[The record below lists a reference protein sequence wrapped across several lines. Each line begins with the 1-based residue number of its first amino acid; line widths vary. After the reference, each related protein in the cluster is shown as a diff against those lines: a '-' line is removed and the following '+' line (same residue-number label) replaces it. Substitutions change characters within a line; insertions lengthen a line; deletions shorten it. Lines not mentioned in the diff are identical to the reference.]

1 MIRSHTEFSD
11 GLITARSFA
20 AEDPNDIWK
29 GYFDF
34 GLVGVSWDK
43 RCTAI
48 SKCKSLSFGST
59 ALITPKT
66 AVSLELLSSHYAIVY
81 DTCHSRSEL
90 CNVLEAETETLSST
104 YERVR
109 SLFWAAVGEA
119 NRTTPAKIFIDVSTC
134 PRYLSLGLLREALFS
149 GIVSEVCL
157 GYSEGK
163 YPEATPSYNDLEEIS
178 FSDGAFQALP
188 VPGYFGEFE
197 PSKGRLFIV
206 SLGFDGWKTLNL
218 LIRKEPERVLA
229 LLASPGGAPDYEE
242 RALSANAALFERFG
256 LSSDNVLRATSGDAI
271 EAWRKISEAS
281 LEDVEKEN
289 IYYLCSG
296 NKPHSIAFALRA
308 LSLESPTLLYN
319 SPLKHLPL
327 DIDFNGNFWMYSV
340 KPVAGTVLG

>member
-1 MIRSHTEFSD
+1 MIHFQTEFSD
-11 GLITARSFA
+11 GVVA
-20 AEDPNDIWK
+20 ATSYSGKSPDELWT
-29 GYFDF
+29 GTFDF

-48 SKCKSLSFGST
+48 SKCNSISFNSV
-59 ALITPKT
+59 ALVAPQTT
-66 AVSLELLSSHYAIVY
+66 VSLELLSSHREIVH
-81 DTCHSRSEL
+81 DFCQSNSKL
-90 CNVLEAETETLSST
+90 CNVLETETETLSGT
-104 YERVR
+104 FERIR

-119 NRTTPAKIFIDVSTC
+119 NRTAPAKIFIDVSTC
-134 PRYLSLGLLREALFS
+134 PRYLSLALLREALFS

-163 YPEATPSYNDLEEIS
+163 YPEASPSYNDLEEIA

-188 VPGYFGEFE
+188 VPGYYGEFE

-218 LIRKEPERVLA
+218 LIRKEPERVLT
-229 LLASPGGAPDYEE
+229 LLSSPGGSPDYEE
-242 RALSANAALFERFG
+242 RALSANSALFERFG
-256 LSSDNVLRATSGDAI
+256 LSADNSLRATSGDAV

-327 DIDFNGNFWMYSV
+327 DIDFNGKFWMYSI